1 MKKFYKTIILAAMAF
16 SVLITSCTT
25 NDFNENNTVTS
36 TSIPPANENNIV
48 TSTSVL
54 VDDEHYPKHYGL
66 LPDEIIGIY
75 VSDENQVILNIA
87 NSILEGYVYSN
98 YLFSDNPRFED
109 GDIDWDIQYSES
121 PSAYNLGL
129 QTLDM
134 VSILSKAYLQ
144 TKDLQ
149 YLQKAYSIL
158 ENWIDYAE
166 HDPQSNYVWYDH
178 SVSSRVINIIYFLST
193 KDINSETV
201 NFFNTVDQDRLIMLL
216 YQHADY
222 LLDPSNYA
230 FKSNHG
236 IMSDRALICLSIFLP
251 NDPNSTVWLNTGVTR
266 IKEQFQY
273 LFNADGSYAENSPG
287 YAESVLS
294 WFSEIKDFLKA
305 HDSISLG
312 NDLEN
317 RINLSK
323 KFLYDSTMPNNHYP
337 MWGDT
342 LDLVV
347 DYTKDNEYSDS
358 APLSVYPEGGYAF
371 FRDENFWLGFKSGYV
386 GGMAHKHEDDLSF
399 ELFALDKDIFI
410 DSGRYNYESSNPY
423 RQYFVSANAHNT
435 LVVDGQSFAASL
447 IDENR
452 TGILSWEQTANYSVV
467 SAFSDLYSGVSIERS
482 LYYIK
487 PGVVLIFD
495 NIQALNSHT
504 YSQLFQLN
512 EDIIVNQINKD
523 YIELNWGS
531 DEKMV
536 SVYQLAD
543 KPNLLIHQG
552 NEDIPGY
559 GLISRDINKVNTTN
573 TLEYQIAGQN
583 ASYVTLIDTTNSIKP
598 ELSRDSD
605 NEMTVALKSSNLNE
619 AIEIHL
625 DTSPREVKT
634 YTHYFTDTYI
644 DTVPVRILKDQVS
657 ATSFTYTVTPSN
669 GLLTDYEYTWYVHK
683 DGKVIEKLNWSQDNS
698 LNLNALTPGIYEI
711 QAYLLDKKTNSR
723 YTTLIDKIYLRE

>member
-1 MKKFYKTIILAAMAF
+1 MKKFSQIIILLM
-16 SVLITSCTT
+16 LILSIILTSCTT
-25 NDFNENNTVTS
+25 NNSTEIETITS
-36 TSIPPANENNIV
+36 TATSLKIENI
-48 TSTSVL
+48 S
-54 VDDEHYPKHYGL
+54 HYYGL
-66 LPDEIIGIY
+66 LPDEIIGIGDSFKL
-75 VSDENQVILNIA
+75 VKGSDENPVILAIA
-87 NSILEGYVYSN
+87 NSILDGYVFSN
-98 YLFSDNPRFED
+98 YLFSENPRFED
-109 GDIDWDIQYSES
+109 GNIYWDIQYSES
-121 PSAYNLGL
+121 PSTYNLGL

-144 TKDLQ
+144 TNDLK
-149 YLQKAYSIL
+149 YLSKAYSIL
-158 ENWIDYAE
+158 ESWINYAE

-178 SVSSRVINIIYFLST
+178 SVSSRVLNIIYFLSI
-193 KDINSETV
+193 KDINTETV
-201 NFFNTVDQDRLIMLL
+201 NFFNTVDQEQLILL
-216 YQHADY
+216 LHEHADY
-222 LLDPSNYA
+222 LLDPTNYA
-230 FKSNHG
+230 FKNNHG

-251 NDPNSTVWLNTGVTR
+251 NDPNRTEWLNTGVTR
-266 IKEQFQY
+266 IKQQFQY

-287 YAESVLS
+287 YAQGALS
-294 WFSEIKDFLKA
+294 WFSEINAFLEA
-305 HDSISLG
+305 HGSISLG

-323 KFLYDSTMPNNHYP
+323 KFLYDSTMPDKHYP

-342 LDLVV
+342 LDALVNYPTNIEDSNLV
-347 DYTKDNEYSDS
+347 PLRVYS
-358 APLSVYPEGGYAF
+358 EGGYAF
-371 FRDENFWLGFKSGYV
+371 FRDENFWLGFKSGYF
-386 GGMAHKHEDDLSF
+386 GGTAHKHEDDLSF
-399 ELFALDKDIFI
+399 VLYALDKDIFI
-410 DSGRYNYESSNPY
+410 DPGMYNYESSNPY

-435 LVVDGQSFAASL
+435 LVVDGQSFATSL

-452 TGILSWEQTANYSVV
+452 TGILRWEQTDNYSVV
-467 SAFSDLYSGVSIERS
+467 TAFSDLYSGVSIERS
-482 LYYIK
+482 LYFIK
-487 PGVVLIFD
+487 PGVVLVFD
-495 NIQALNSHT
+495 NIQAQNSHT

-523 YIELNWGS
+523 YIELNWDS
-531 DEKMV
+531 DGKKV

-543 KPNLLIHQG
+543 KPNLLVHQG
-552 NEDIPGY
+552 NADIPGY

-619 AIEIHL
+619 SIEIHL
-625 DTSPREVKT
+625 DTSPREIKT

-657 ATSFTYTVTPSN
+657 ATSFTYTVTPLS

-698 LNLNALTPGIYEI
+698 INLNALTPGIYEI